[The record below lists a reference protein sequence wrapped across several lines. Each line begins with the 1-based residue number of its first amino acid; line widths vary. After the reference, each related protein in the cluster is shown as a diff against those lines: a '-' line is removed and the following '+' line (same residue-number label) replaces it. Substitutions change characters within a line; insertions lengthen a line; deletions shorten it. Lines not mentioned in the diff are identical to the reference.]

1 VKRSVT
7 LVFLLVLLAACG
19 QDAPPTEPFSVA
31 LTADTT
37 QGQAPLTV
45 NFSAAVPNAD
55 SAVGYAW
62 DFGTGSTIQG
72 SASRSYTFTEPGTYD
87 VRVTATR
94 RGASATDAVQITVA
108 EAPVD
113 PDNAPPVVEL
123 TASSIAGQ
131 APLEVTFVATAIDP
145 DGDPLLYSWN
155 FGDGTTLAASSQ
167 NTQTHRFERTGR
179 FDVTVTVT
187 DGRGGV
193 AQRTLQVA
201 VANPDEIDVP
211 GPVDP
216 PTPPDKENRPPTVT
230 LSGSTSQGPAPLT
243 VSFNATASDPDGDP
257 LTYRWNFG
265 DGTTAEGNASQ
276 TVTYTEPGE
285 YTATV
290 IVSDGLAEARA
301 SFSVRVT
308 EGAAGGS
315 PPEVTVDATPLQGE
329 APLEVTFTATTDADD
344 VSFLWD
350 FGDGTISS
358 DNPVRHTYRTPGSY
372 TASVTVRNAEGVA
385 RAEVAVTVRP
395 ADTVTPPPSDVPFYG
410 EWAWAA
416 RGEEAGR
423 IYEGFLSVSR
433 RTSPPDDPALA
444 ESFVDG
450 GHGAWTYCP
459 DGIDACG
466 GPTGLGFIDIVNYGS
481 GDLYDIVFV
490 YESGEVAMVA
500 FDDDDTIGNE
510 VGGAPTLMGGG
521 IWFFDDGSG
530 EGLSF
535 AMVKIDNTPAITEHA
550 VLEAAR
556 AELLQRLGRNP

>member
-1 VKRSVT
+1 MKRSLT
-7 LVFLLVLLAACG
+7 FMLLLVLLAACG
-19 QDAPPTEPFSVA
+19 RDAPPEEPFGVA
-31 LTADTT
+31 LTADAT

-55 SAVGYAW
+55 GAVGYVW
-62 DFGTGSTIQG
+62 DFGTGSTVQG
-72 SASRSYTFTEPGTYD
+72 SASRSYTFTEAGTYD

-94 RGASATDAVQITVA
+94 RGVSASDTVQVTVA
-108 EAPVD
+108 EAPDD

-145 DGDPLLYSWN
+145 DGDPLQYSWN
-155 FGDGTTLAASSQ
+155 FGDGTTLAATSE

-193 AQRTLQVA
+193 AQQGLQIA
-201 VANPDEIDVP
+201 VANPDEINVP
-211 GPVDP
+211 DPVEP
-216 PTPPDKENRPPTVT
+216 PVPPGEANRPPTVT
-230 LSGSTSQGPAPLT
+230 LSGSTAQGPAPLT

-285 YTATV
+285 YTASV
-290 IVSDGLAEARA
+290 VVSDGLAEARA

-308 EGAAGGS
+308 EGAVGS
-315 PPEVTVDATPLQGE
+315 TPPEVTVDATPLQGE
-329 APLEVTFTATTDADD
+329 APLAVTFTATTDAEG

-358 DNPVRHTYRTPGSY
+358 DNPARHTYRTPGSY
-372 TASVTVRNAEGVA
+372 TASVTVRNDDGVA
-385 RAEVAVTVRP
+385 REEVAVTVRP
-395 ADTVTPPPSDVPFYG
+395 SDNATPPPSDIPFYG

-416 RGEEAGR
+416 RGEDTGR
-423 IYEGFLSVSR
+423 VYEGFVSVSR
-433 RTSPPDDPALA
+433 RTPPPADPALA

-450 GHGAWTYCP
+450 GSGAWTYCP
-459 DGIDACG
+459 AGIDACG

-500 FDDDDTIGNE
+500 FDDDDTVGNE

-521 IWFFDDGSG
+521 IWFFEDGSG

-556 AELLQRLGRNP
+556 AELLQRLGRED